1 MKVDNIQQFRFPVS
15 TQNIRI
21 IRNSFELGS
30 RILIDKFSGTR
41 SGTFR
46 LEQTTKLIEVFI

>member
-21 IRNSFELGS
+21 IRNSLELGS
-30 RILIDKFSGTR
+30 RILKDKFSR

-46 LEQTTKLIEVFI
+46 LEQATKLIEVFI